1 MITIGKKTAGIVL
14 LILLLPTLAT
24 IDIRLTSFLILAIL
38 IFGSLAAGAKL
49 GDSLAKFI
57 FRK

>member
-1 MITIGKKTAGIVL
+1 MITINYKTAAIAL
-14 LILLLPTLAT
+14 LILLLPIFSI

-38 IFGSLAAGAKL
+38 IAGSLAVGAKL